1 MKPETLASAAPKKG
15 GRKNS
20 RHARS
25 LSFAS
30 KLKRSAV
37 APKVKP
43 VPLQR
48 RLARLALARRQQVK
62 CKP

>member
-1 MKPETLASAAPKKG
+1 MKPETLASAAPKNG

-43 VPLQR
+43 VPLPC
-48 RLARLALARRQQVK
+48 QVSETASAK
-62 CKP
+62 MKP